1 MKHFIK
7 TLFNNRIIMQIT
19 SKKFQSLKNIFDK
32 SFLKN
37 MVHTWNIGTN
47 PSQIHC
53 SQLLTSYTNE
63 QLLFKKKKVLLKK

>member
-1 MKHFIK
+1 MKHFVK

-19 SKKFQSLKNIFDK
+19 SKKFHSLKNIFDK

-47 PSQIHC
+47 PGQIHC
-53 SQLLTSYTNE
+53 PQLLTSYTNE